1 MAASVDRKLL
11 RQTKFPPEFNQK
23 VDIQKINVEVMKK
36 WIAGKITEILKSDDD
51 IVIEL
56 CFGLFEG
63 SRFPDIKSLQISL
76 TGFLDKDAPKFC
88 KELWNLCLSAQS
100 SPRGVPKELLEAKKL
115 ELLQEKEIWSRTLSA
130 RFRLIDLRR
139 DEGPQAF
146 GGRRHDEKLT
156 VTSHAAVAEAGLMVE
171 ADLPLDLCPNHAP
184 PLADDGALGY
194 LHRGL
199 DQLLLAV
206 REEREADRGALQRVR
221 VLHRPDNEPDECHAR
236 GLQVEAE
243 HRRGQ
248 GGNDASRRGGRRHRS
263 PSSLSADRRG
273 KRADIVRSRPKR
285 DARRLSRS
293 PDNVQDR
300 RRRRSSRSGSRSGSG
315 TPDRREKR
323 RRSLQSNHLL
333 FIVHHFYLI
342 HYIVSFATPPPA
354 AVSPFSTPSCRS
366 LSPARP
372 HHVFQF
378 KTSQSG
384 GNEEDSSQMYDKNK
398 AGSSGPPPGFNIEEA
413 KKPLPKDE
421 PKDDA
426 KAGAPPAAT
435 ESNKSDEQLQ
445 SSKTSAAAATATT
458 ITAKSAEDAKLTDVA
473 VEKRA
478 KTGPTEGK
486 EHELDHYWQG
496 TKLLAAEVKISMKLA
511 LKMAAGYELSRREHR
526 QLQRTVQDLGRLVPF
541 SVFVIVPFAELLL
554 PVALSLFPNLLPS
567 TYESQSS
574 REAKATRLRET
585 RKGVSTFLRNTLRET
600 SFPVSS
606 KSAKKE
612 EFLEF
617 FRKVRATGESPTRED
632 VIKVCK
638 IFKDDLTLDNL
649 SRPQLVGMCKY
660 MNLNSFGTD
669 AWLRYQIRHRM
680 RQIKR
685 DDKAIS
691 FEGVDSL
698 SVPELQM
705 ACAARG
711 IRTWGMSPA
720 RLREDLQLW
729 LDLRLK
735 YNIPSTLLVLSNA
748 FMYTSGKDSEINSQI
763 EALQAVLSAIPEE
776 LFHEMELE
784 VHNAE
789 GAATNKQRLEVLKEQ
804 QELIE
809 EENKQAASSKNEDGV
824 AVGEDVKDDKD
835 IDEKPAPKTEK
846 EAMTG
851 EDAVAKEAA
860 EAEHDE
866 EAVAAA
872 QVKKD

>member
-1 MAASVDRKLL
+1 MAASVDQKLL

-23 VDIQKINVEVMKK
+23 VDMQKINVEVMKK

-56 CFGLFEG
+56 CFGLLEG

-88 KELWNLCLSAQS
+88 RELWNLCLSAQS
-100 SPRGVPKELLEAKKL
+100 SPRGVAKELLEAKKQ
-115 ELLQEKEIWSRTLSA
+115 ELLQEKVDSEKAMEEA
-130 RFRLIDLRR
+130 RQQKDREATRER
-139 DEGPQAF
+139 DVDGIRQRERAEHHPPLEGDRA
-146 GGRRHDEKLT
+146 DEKLT

-171 ADLPLDLCPNHAP
+171 ADLPLDLCPAHAR
-184 PLADDGALGY
+184 PLAGDGAAGHLG
-194 LHRGL
+194 RGL
-199 DQLLLAV
+199 DQPLPGA
-206 REEREADRGALQRVR
+206 REERERSRGALQRVR
-221 VLHRPDNEPDECHAR
+221 ALDRADDGPDE
-236 GLQVEAE
+236 
-243 HRRGQ
+243 
-248 GGNDASRRGGRRHRS
+248 
-263 PSSLSADRRG
+263 
-273 KRADIVRSRPKR
+273 SRPKR

-293 PDNVQDR
+293 PDGVHDR
-300 RRRRSSRSGSRSGSG
+300 RRRRPSRSGSRSGSG
-315 TPDRREKR
+315 TPSKREKR
-323 RRSLQSNHLL
+323 RRSLQR
-333 FIVHHFYLI
+333 YD
-342 HYIVSFATPPPA
+342 PA
-354 AVSPFSTPSCRS
+354 ARYRRNTSSVSSPEQKRRKRNDDSVEASPRTAPRRIPSATLLQLSSYRHLAAGRGLPSHTHALAILLPRRGYATETSTQ
-366 LSPARP
+366 A
-372 HHVFQF
+372 
-378 KTSQSG
+378 G
-384 GNEEDSSQMYDKNK
+384 G
-398 AGSSGPPPGFNIEEA
+398 SGPPPGFNIEEA

-421 PKDDA
+421 A
-426 KAGAPPAAT
+426 KAASPSAAA
-435 ESNKSDEQLQ
+435 ESSKSDEQLQ
-445 SSKTSAAAATATT
+445 GLKAAP
-458 ITAKSAEDAKLTDVA
+458 EDATLTNLA
-473 VEKRA
+473 AEKAA
-478 KTGPTEGK
+478 KTAAIEAK

-496 TKLLAAEVKISMKLA
+496 TKLLAAEIRISMKLA

-554 PVALSLFPNLLPS
+554 PVALKLFPNLLPS

-612 EFLEF
+612 EFQEF
-617 FRKVRATGESPTRED
+617 FRKVRATGETPTRED

-711 IRTWGMSPA
+711 IRTYGMSPA
-720 RLREDLQLW
+720 GLREDLQLW

-763 EALQAVLSAIPEE
+763 DALQAVLSAIPEE

-789 GAATNKQRLEVLKEQ
+789 GAATNKLRLEVLKEQ

-809 EENKQAASSKNEDGV
+809 EENKQAAASSKNEDGV
-824 AVGEDVKDDKD
+824 AVGDDVKDDKD
-835 IDEKPAPKTEK
+835 IDEKPAPKADRETD
-846 EAMTG
+846 TG
-851 EDAVAKEAA
+851 KDAAVAREAA
-860 EAEHDE
+860 QAEHDAE

-872 QVKKD
+872 PVKKD

>member
-1 MAASVDRKLL
+1 MAASVDQKLL

-36 WIAGKITEILKSDDD
+36 WIAGKITEILKSEDD

-56 CFGLFEG
+56 CFGLLER

-88 KELWNLCLSAQS
+88 QELWNLCLSAQS
-100 SPRGVPKELLEAKKL
+100 SPRGVAKELLEAKKA
-115 ELLQEKEIWSRTLSA
+115 ELLQEKVDSERAIEEARQQKEGQASRE
-130 RFRLIDLRR
+130 RDIDSIRQR
-139 DEGPQAF
+139 EKAER
-146 GGRRHDEKLT
+146 GR
-156 VTSHAAVAEAGLMVE
+156 G
-171 ADLPLDLCPNHAP
+171 
-184 PLADDGALGY
+184 
-194 LHRGL
+194 RG
-199 DQLLLAV
+199 
-206 REEREADRGALQRVR
+206 R
-221 VLHRPDNEPDECHAR
+221 
-236 GLQVEAE
+236 
-243 HRRGQ
+243 
-248 GGNDASRRGGRRHRS
+248 GGNGRGDLEPPRSNRGGRQISHQIS
-263 PSSLSADRRG
+263 VPLTFPPSSQTTEQQVTVLIAVCIAGSSHYKKSETTVGSFATQFTLSLTPTA
-273 KRADIVRSRPKR
+273 KPTRATVVVCQSKPNTTATKAAEMVPFAFSI
-285 DARRLSRS
+285 AHALAIYI
-293 PDNVQDR
+293 
-300 RRRRSSRSGSRSGSG
+300 
-315 TPDRREKR
+315 REKR
-323 RRSLQSNHLL
+323 RRSLQR
-333 FIVHHFYLI
+333 YD
-342 HYIVSFATPPPA
+342 PA
-354 AVSPFSTPSCRS
+354 ARHRRNTSSVSSPEQKRRKRKDSTNVMYAEFSQAAGLRQPGGDEEDATQVFTPHFLCSSATVVFTSPPFYSSAPSTP
-366 LSPARP
+366 
-372 HHVFQF
+372 
-378 KTSQSG
+378 G
-384 GNEEDSSQMYDKNK
+384 
-398 AGSSGPPPGFNIEEA
+398 SGPPPGFNIEEA
-413 KKPLPKDE
+413 KKPLPKEDG
-421 PKDDA
+421 KTA
-426 KAGAPPAAT
+426 SAPAAVQPD
-435 ESNKSDEQLQ
+435 KSDSQLQ
-445 SSKTSAAAATATT
+445 GSKTSAAPGTSAATAATT
-458 ITAKSAEDAKLTDVA
+458 TPPTTKDATLTDLA
-473 VEKRA
+473 VEKTKA
-478 KTGPTEGK
+478 ATGGK
-486 EHELDHYWQG
+486 EVAAKKEDKKKMTIGQRIKHELDHYWQG

-554 PVALSLFPNLLPS
+554 PVALSLFPNMLPS
-567 TYESQSS
+567 TYESQHS
-574 REAKATRLRET
+574 REAKATRLSET
-585 RKGVSTFLRNTLRET
+585 RKTVSTFLRNTLRET

-612 EFLEF
+612 EFQKF

-669 AWLRYQIRHRM
+669 AWLRYHIRHRM

-711 IRTWGMSPA
+711 IRTYGMSPA

-763 EALQAVLSAIPEE
+763 DALQAVLSAIPEE

-804 QELIE
+804 QGLIE
-809 EENKQAASSKNEDGV
+809 EENKQKQAASSKNEAGV
-824 AVGEDVKDDKD
+824 PVGEEVKDDKD
-835 IDEKPAPKTEK
+835 IDEKPVPKTDK
-846 EAMTG
+846 A
-851 EDAVAKEAA
+851 AVAKEATKATGAA
-860 EAEHDE
+860 EAQANPEAQQQQQSNKE
-866 EAVAAA
+866 EAVTAA